1 MKMFMPNLDMAL
13 YSAVIKFLSSCYIKV
28 ITHSSDVTPTD
39 IFTRNSKVNS
49 AVAGVTDSP

>member
-13 YSAVIKFLSSCYIKV
+13 YSAVITFLSSCYIKV